1 LSTTLLSP
9 EGELFLTHLAKERQ
23 LSENTLVAYR
33 RDLEDLEH
41 FLSDYSGTESWRWQ
55 EVDRLTV
62 RSFLGWCQGRRLS
75 KRTIARKLSA
85 MRTFFRFLNVEEKLE
100 VNPARGI
107 RLTRRERHLPEH
119 LTRKGVDPL
128 FSIAES
134 AAAENSLEGMRTLVI
149 LELFYGSGLRLA
161 ELHDMNM
168 EDLDLI
174 AGQAKVRGKGRKERI
189 VPLTSASMVA
199 IRRYEPRRTEVGGA
213 NGRGPLIVNGKGG
226 RFSRRSIQRAVERL
240 MDAAGVQDGVS
251 THSLRHSFA
260 THLVDAGADL
270 MAVKELLG
278 HASLTTTQIY
288 THTSKE
294 RLRQV
299 YRDAHPRA

>member
-1 LSTTLLSP
+1 VSSIALSS
-9 EGELFLTHLAKERQ
+9 EGELFLSHLAKERQ
-23 LSENTLVAYR
+23 LSPNTLIAYR
-33 RDLEDLEH
+33 RDLEDLES
-41 FLSDYSGTESWRWQ
+41 FLADYAGAASWRWE

-62 RSFLGWCQGRRLS
+62 RSFLGWCQGRKLS
-75 KRTIARKLSA
+75 KRTIARKLST
-85 MRTFFRFLNVEEKLE
+85 MRTFFRFLNVEEKLDA
-100 VNPARGI
+100 NPARGI

-119 LTRKGVDPL
+119 LTRKGMDPL
-128 FSIAES
+128 FEIAEG
-134 AAAENSLEGMRTLVI
+134 AASENSLEGMRTLVI

-161 ELHDMNM
+161 ELHGMNM

-174 AGQAKVRGKGRKERI
+174 AGQVKVRGKGRKERI
-189 VPLTSASMVA
+189 VPLTAASMRA
-199 IRRYEPRRTEVGGA
+199 IRRYESRRNEAGGA
-213 NGRGPLIVNGKGG
+213 TGRGPLVVNAKGG
-226 RFSRRSIQRAVERL
+226 RFSRRSIQRTVERL
-240 MDAAGVQDGVS
+240 FEAAGVQAGVS

-278 HASLTTTQIY
+278 HASLSTTQIY

-294 RLRQV
+294 RLRTV

>member
-1 LSTTLLSP
+1 LLST

-41 FLSDYSGTESWRWQ
+41 FLSDYSGTAAWQWQ

-100 VNPARGI
+100 QNPARGI

-119 LTRKGVDPL
+119 LTRKEVDPL

-134 AAAENSLEGMRTLVI
+134 AASENSLEGMRTLVI

-189 VPLTSASMVA
+189 VPLTSASMLA
-199 IRRYEPRRTEVGGA
+199 IRRYEPRRREVGAA
-213 NGRGPLIVNGKGG
+213 NGRGPLVVNAQGG

-240 MDAAGVQDGVS
+240 LDAAGVQDGVS

-260 THLVDAGADL
+260 THHIDAGADL

-278 HASLTTTQIY
+278 QASLTTTQIY